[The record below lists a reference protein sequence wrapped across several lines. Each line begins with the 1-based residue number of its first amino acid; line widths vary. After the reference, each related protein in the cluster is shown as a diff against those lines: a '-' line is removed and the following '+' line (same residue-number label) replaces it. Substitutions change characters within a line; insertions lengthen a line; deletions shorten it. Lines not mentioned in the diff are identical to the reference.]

1 MEGAFVLLPILLI
14 VAAGI
19 GIWWLRKQ
27 LWLRK
32 IAAAQA
38 LAARHGFAIDTSRKK
53 PPPHP
58 FDAFRVGSDKE
69 VTFHM
74 WRPGSEHSVF
84 QYEYTTGSG
93 DSRSTHRR
101 TCALVALPFVAPHT
115 RIGREGL
122 LSRIA
127 RSVGMRDIEVESPEF
142 NRTYR
147 VRSDDERFAITLLD
161 PPMIAWMLEPASG
174 RGSVELELSGRYLL
188 CVVDQLSLEQ
198 MFGFHDWAQQFLS
211 KMPAVL
217 PSLYPPAGFN
227 S

>member
-53 PPPHP
+53 PPQHP
-58 FDAFRVGSDKE
+58 FDAFRVGSAKE

-74 WRPGSEHSVF
+74 WRH
-84 QYEYTTGSG
+84 
-93 DSRSTHRR
+93 
-101 TCALVALPFVAPHT
+101 
-115 RIGREGL
+115 GL

-174 RGSVELELSGRYLL
+174 RGSVELELGGRYLL